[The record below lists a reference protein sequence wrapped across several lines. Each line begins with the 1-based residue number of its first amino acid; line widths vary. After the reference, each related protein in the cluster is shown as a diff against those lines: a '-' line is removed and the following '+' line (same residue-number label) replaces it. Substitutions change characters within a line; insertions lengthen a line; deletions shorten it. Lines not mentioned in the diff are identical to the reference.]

1 MLLVKNAYQLKTA
14 PDVHWKA
21 LPLANPFQALAR
33 KLALFFDLE
42 IYAAS
47 PRQDLHQHHR
57 RTHHKRKHI
66 RYRGTALITQ
76 PAPMCISLLAQHNC
90 GHTERVYFNQHCQCA
105 LIVGPILEA
114 DQSCTSRC
122 ARSTP
127 TKPAVQLPMTPPE
140 TPSSAVGSIS
150 VLEEVEPEQDPGGR
164 KNTGQDETLHEA
176 LWGHDRRF

>member
-1 MLLVKNAYQLKTA
+1 MLLVKNAHQPKTT
-14 PDVHWKA
+14 PGVHWKA
-21 LPLANPFQALAR
+21 LLLGALSGSCSKEYSVHRSRASTLHRHR
-33 KLALFFDLE
+33 K
-42 IYAAS
+42 I
-47 PRQDLHQHHR
+47 HQHHR